1 MGSFVP
7 LVPTSSGRDGR
18 GGRGGKERGREK
30 GEGRGTPPGGDL
42 TRHKF
47 KKCLDKSGLGTAQT

>member
-1 MGSFVP
+1 MVGE
-7 LVPTSSGRDGR
+7 GE
-18 GGRGGKERGREK
+18 GGKRGEGRRGK
-30 GEGRGTPPGGDL
+30 GRGTPPGGDL